1 MRIFR
6 VQLLLGVLVSSPLAS
21 GALVAQDSTKVVVV
35 DTTTK
40 YKSDSLPLKPERTFR
55 FDTDEGTWISLDVS
69 PDGNSIVFEL
79 LGDLYTMP
87 AAGGQARRITS
98 GLPFDTQ
105 PRYSPDGNRIA
116 FLSDRDGAENV
127 WTSDKDGG
135 KLQQVT
141 RGKSSLYASPVWTP
155 DGDYVVVSRQ
165 EDPLESL
172 YQLWMY
178 HKDGGSGVSLTKAD
192 SGQNSVGRVG
202 GRPGIDALG
211 AAFGSDSRYIWYAR
225 HRGGF
230 GYNLTFPL
238 WQLATFD
245 RETGKIVVQSDIYGS
260 SMRPVL
266 SRDGKWLVYAT
277 RYDGETGLRLRDLS
291 SGSERWLR
299 YPVQRDDQESRY
311 TRDVMPGSAFTA
323 DSRALITSYA
333 GKIWR
338 VEVPGGRATA
348 IPFNVRVEQEAGPLV
363 KFSYPVDTGDVIVH
377 QVRNPV
383 SSPDGKGIAFSAL
396 DRLYVMDW
404 PKGTPTRLTRDN
416 VHEQVPAWSPDG
428 KWIAYVSWGDSG
440 GTVMKVKSDGGKP
453 ERLIAARGFFD
464 LPTWSPDGRRIVVV
478 REPLDL
484 RVREKDPTGYD
495 LAWLPANGGELTRI
509 AFISPGGRPHF
520 SQDSSRI
527 YVTDPNDGLVS
538 MRWDG
543 TDRRRHLKVTGYKPP
558 TERAEP
564 ETADE
569 IRVSPD
575 GKRAVAQVQ
584 NRVYLLGLPKVG
596 AQVPEVSITT
606 PKEEVSFPAKRLT
619 RVGGDFINWSADGK
633 YIEWSIG
640 RTYFRYDPVVGDSL
654 DRLKTSS
661 DSARADS
668 LQKMEAAGKADT
680 AAKSRADS
688 IAKLPGYEGERLD
701 ITIKAPRDVPR
712 GTVVLRG
719 ARIVT
724 MKGDQVI
731 ERGDLVVK
739 DNRIVSV
746 GPQGS
751 AGGGAEGNSG
761 QQTVI
766 DVSGKTIIPGLIDV
780 HSHMWPTWGIHET
793 QVWKYLINLAYGVTT
808 TRDPQTSTTDILT
821 YADQV
826 ETGELLGPRIY
837 STGPGVFWDENFQ
850 SLDEAREALR
860 RYSEYYHTNTI
871 KQYMV
876 GNRKQRQWVIM
887 AAKELKLMPTI
898 EGGLD
903 FKMNLTAML
912 DGYPGHEHSY
922 PIIPLARDAV
932 ELAARSGITYTPT
945 TLVAYGGPWGEN
957 YFYQR
962 YDIHENPK
970 VKRFMPHEEIDSR
983 AERRPWVRDNQHVF
997 ARIAQGAAKILRAGG
1012 KVGLGGHSQMDG
1024 LGTHWEL
1031 WALASGGLTSLEA
1044 LRIGTING
1052 AEAIGFGKDL
1062 GSLEPGKLADLI
1074 VLDKNPLDNIK
1085 NTESIAMVMKNGR
1098 LYQGDDLTERW
1109 PRQKKMP
1116 EFWWSKYEPVVDTL
1130 DRQAVRR

>member
-1 MRIFR
+1 MGPLR
-6 VQLLLGVLVSSPLAS
+6 VPLLLCVLAS
-21 GALVAQDSTKVVVV
+21 FGAVLDPALAQDTTRVVV

-55 FDTDEGTWISLDVS
+55 FDTDEGTWLSLDIS
-69 PDGNSIVFEL
+69 PDGNTLVFEL

-87 AAGGQARRITS
+87 IKGGEARRITR
-98 GLPFDTQ
+98 GLPFDSQ
-105 PRYSPDGNRIA
+105 PRYSPDGKRIV

-127 WTSDKDGG
+127 WTCNDDGTR
-135 KLQQVT
+135 LEQVT
-141 RGKSSLYASPVWTP
+141 RGKTALYASPVWTP

-165 EDPLESL
+165 EDPLGGN
-172 YQLWMY
+172 YQLWMF
-178 HKDGGSGVSLTKAD
+178 HKDGGSGTSLTKSD
-192 SGQNSVGRVG
+192 SGQNAVGREGG

-211 AAFGSDSRYIWYAR
+211 AAFGSDPRYVWYAR
-225 HRGGF
+225 HKGGF
-230 GYNLTFPL
+230 GYNLTFPQ

-266 SRDGKWLVYAT
+266 SPDGKWMVYAT
-277 RYDGETGLRLRDLS
+277 RHDGETGLRLRDLAT
-291 SGSERWLR
+291 GSERWLR
-299 YPVQRDDQESRY
+299 YPVQRDDQESRF
-311 TRDVMPGSAFTA
+311 TRDLMPGSAFTP
-323 DSRALITSYA
+323 DSKALITSYA

-338 VEVPGGRATA
+338 VEVPSGTATA
-348 IPFNVRVEQEAGPLV
+348 VPFRARVEQEAGDLV
-363 KFSYPVDTGDVIVH
+363 RFSYPVDTGDVVVRQI
-377 QVRNPV
+377 RNPV
-383 SSPDGKGIAFSAL
+383 SSPDGKQIAFSAL
-396 DRLYVMDW
+396 DRLYVMEW
-404 PKGTPTRLTRDN
+404 PKGTPKRLTRDSG
-416 VHEQVPAWSPDG
+416 HEQVPAWSPDG

-440 GTVMKVKSDGGKP
+440 GTVMRIKSDGKGKA
-453 ERLIAARGFFD
+453 ERLVSSRGFFD
-464 LPTWSPDGRRIVVV
+464 LPAWSPDGKRIVVV

-484 RVREKDPTGYD
+484 RLRERDPTGYD
-495 LAWLPANGGELTRI
+495 LAWLPASGGPLTRI
-509 AFISPGGRPHF
+509 AFVSPGGGPHF
-520 SQDSSRI
+520 SKDTSRI
-527 YVTDPNDGLVS
+527 YIQDPNDGLVS

-543 TDRRRHLKVTGYKPP
+543 TDRRVHLKVTGYKSPVEGADP
-558 TERAEP
+558 DPAE
-564 ETADE
+564 E

-575 GKRAVAQVQ
+575 GKRAVADIG
-584 NRVYLLGLPKVG
+584 NRVYLVSLPRIG
-596 AQVPEVSITT
+596 RQVPEVNVTT
-606 PKEEVSFPAKRLT
+606 PKEEAAFPAKRLT
-619 RVGGDFINWSADGK
+619 RVGGDFVNWSADGK
-633 YIEWSIG
+633 YVEWSIG
-640 RTYFRYDPVVGDSL
+640 RSYFRYDPVVGDSL
-654 DRLKTSS
+654 DRLKTSA

-668 LQKMEAAGKADT
+668 LEKMEAAGKADT
-680 AAKSRADS
+680 AAKARADS

-719 ARIVT
+719 ARIIT

-731 ERGDLVVK
+731 EKGDLVVT
-739 DNRIVSV
+739 DNRIVYV
-746 GPQGS
+746 GPSGS
-751 AGGGAEGNSG
+751 GPNVSGA
-761 QQTVI
+761 TVI
-766 DVSGKTIIPGLIDV
+766 EVAGKTIIPGLVDI
-780 HSHMWPTWGIHET
+780 HSHMWATWGIHQT

-808 TRDPQTSTTDILT
+808 TRDPQTATTDILT

-826 ETGELLGPRIY
+826 ETGELLGPRVY

-850 SLDEAREALR
+850 SLDEARDALR

-887 AAKELKLMPTI
+887 AAKELGLMPTI

-922 PIIPLARDAV
+922 PIMPLARDAV

-945 TLVAYGGPWGEN
+945 LLVAYGGPFGED

-970 VKRFMPHEEIDSR
+970 VRRFMPHEEIDSR

-997 ARIAQGAAKILRAGG
+997 SRIAAGAAAIMKAGG
-1012 KVGLGGHSQMDG
+1012 RVGLGGHSQMDG
-1024 LGTHWEL
+1024 LGSHWEM
-1031 WALASGGLTSLEA
+1031 WAWASGGMSSLEV
-1044 LRIGTING
+1044 LRIGTIFG

-1074 VLDKNPLDNIK
+1074 VLDKNPLENIK
-1085 NTESIAMVMKNGR
+1085 NTEAIAMVMKNGR
-1098 LYQGDDLTERW
+1098 LYQGDDLAERW
-1109 PRQKKMP
+1109 PRKRELGQ
-1116 EFWWSKYEPVVDTL
+1116 FWWSSYGPQVDTL
-1130 DRQAVRR
+1130 SRQAAGGKR